1 MSRFVFGDE
10 RDGLALGA
18 YLERLLTLDKTAA
31 IRLVGVGPVVA
42 AYSAPPLH
50 GSASRGVTVLAV
62 RTLALAPDSPSFDRT
77 VAAGRLLDAIDQDS
91 RAFALPDAL
100 LGGPSWAGLLPPRTG
115 WHLVGE
121 LTVRRLTEAV
131 AQGNADFRFGALGR
145 DRAGLDA
152 LAEEIWT
159 REFPFGLR
167 WRAAHAASV
176 MGFLGQ
182 ASDPAPE
189 AESPSPDAP
198 GPDAPG
204 PDAPGPD
211 ATARVAAHTRWLRL
225 DAPFGT
231 VIERTTGE

>member
-1 MSRFVFGDE
+1 MSRIAFADE

-62 RTLALAPDSPSFDRT
+62 RTLALAPDSASFDRT
-77 VAAGRLLDAIDQDS
+77 VAAGRLLDAIDPDS
-91 RAFALPDAL
+91 RGFTVPAAL

-115 WHLVGE
+115 WRLVGE
-121 LTVRRLTEAV
+121 LAVRQLSEAV

-167 WRAAHAASV
+167 WRAAHTASV

-182 ASDPAPE
+182 TGDPAPG
-189 AESPSPDAP
+189 AGSAGAGAP
-198 GPDAPG
+198 ATEV
-204 PDAPGPD
+204 
-211 ATARVAAHTRWLRL
+211 TARVAAHTRWLRL

>member
-1 MSRFVFGDE
+1 MSRFGFADE

-62 RTLALAPDSPSFDRT
+62 RTLALAPDSASFDRT
-77 VAAGRLLDAIDQDS
+77 VAAGRLLDAIDPDS
-91 RAFALPDAL
+91 RGFTLPDAL

-115 WHLVGE
+115 WRLVGE
-121 LTVRRLTEAV
+121 LAVRQLTEAV

-159 REFPFGLR
+159 REFPPFGLR

-182 ASDPAPE
+182 VGDSAA
-189 AESPSPDAP
+189 ADAP
-198 GPDAPG
+198 RPG
-204 PDAPGPD
+204 AVGTD
-211 ATARVAAHTRWLRL
+211 ATARVAAHNRWLRL